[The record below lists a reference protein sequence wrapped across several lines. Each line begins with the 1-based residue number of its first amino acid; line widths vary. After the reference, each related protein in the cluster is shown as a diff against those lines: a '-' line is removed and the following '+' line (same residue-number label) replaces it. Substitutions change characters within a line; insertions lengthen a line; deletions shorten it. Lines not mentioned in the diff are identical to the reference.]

1 MLEDELKQ
9 LVQSICHGKYEKQN
23 IELKKAL
30 GGAPKR
36 LYDTLSSFS
45 NQYAGGTIIFGIDE
59 EQDYAVC
66 GVYNVQDLQKKVTEQ
81 SLQMF
86 PKVRLVFTVAEME
99 PGKYVVSA
107 EVPEIDMYA
116 KPCFYEGAGRL
127 RGSYVRVGDAD
138 LPMTEY
144 EVYSYEAFKRRLQD
158 ELRHPEDSDLTS
170 LDPVLLD
177 SYVLALLRQKHN
189 LKNLTKERLLHTQG
203 ILKNGQLTLAGL
215 LLFGAYP
222 QEFLP
227 QLSVIAMVV
236 PGEEM
241 GDIGS
246 DNERF
251 IDNKRIEGNLPQML
265 EEALQFVRKNM
276 SVKTIIN
283 PDTGK
288 REDKPEY
295 PLVAVREVILN
306 ALVHRD
312 YSIYTDNSP
321 IRIVLYKNRL
331 EVENPGGLYGRIT
344 VRELGNKPADTR
356 NPFIAGALEVVINSE
371 NRYSG
376 IPTIRKAMAKAE
388 LPPPAFYNER
398 GNFKV
403 VLYNERKTT
412 SLVDD
417 GEIRQ
422 RTDLLDYCRVP
433 RSRQEIADFYGVKK
447 TTYFMNKYVNP
458 LVEQGVLQLTLREH
472 PKSKHQK
479 YYCP

>member
-1 MLEDELKQ
+1 
-9 LVQSICHGKYEKQN
+9 
-23 IELKKAL
+23 
-30 GGAPKR
+30 
-36 LYDTLSSFS
+36 
-45 NQYAGGTIIFGIDE
+45 
-59 EQDYAVC
+59 
-66 GVYNVQDLQKKVTEQ
+66 
-81 SLQMF
+81 
-86 PKVRLVFTVAEME
+86 
-99 PGKYVVSA
+99 
-107 EVPEIDMYA
+107 
-116 KPCFYEGAGRL
+116 
-127 RGSYVRVGDAD
+127 
-138 LPMTEY
+138 
-144 EVYSYEAFKRRLQD
+144 
-158 ELRHPEDSDLTS
+158 
-170 LDPVLLD
+170 
-177 SYVLALLRQKHN
+177 
-189 LKNLTKERLLHTQG
+189 
-203 ILKNGQLTLAGL
+203 
-215 LLFGAYP
+215 
-222 QEFLP
+222 
-227 QLSVIAMVV
+227 
-236 PGEEM
+236 
-241 GDIGS
+241 
-246 DNERF
+246 
-251 IDNKRIEGNLPQML
+251 
-265 EEALQFVRKNM
+265 M